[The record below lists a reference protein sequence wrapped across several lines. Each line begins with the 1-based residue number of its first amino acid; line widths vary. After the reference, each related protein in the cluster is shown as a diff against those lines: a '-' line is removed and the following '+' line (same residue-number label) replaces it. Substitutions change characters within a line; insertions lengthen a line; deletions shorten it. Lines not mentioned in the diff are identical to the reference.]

1 MDKNNLLNKKDN
13 RILQLADVMQ
23 NVMAE
28 CKNPLNNIYT
38 ISSGVL
44 LNSEIGLSDEDT
56 YINTLKT
63 INENIKNIIN
73 SINYFDIFLLDKEEV
88 KTFNINNA
96 LQNAISIHNQSLK
109 KYKISIETDYLCNS
123 NFSGYENELTQI
135 FTYTLSTLINIL
147 KKKQKSESI
156 IIKTRTNQN
165 NTKITIRVTTGNIN
179 EFPLDLGL
187 SISKKIIEEH
197 YKGEIIIENE
207 RFEFDGKKYQGMKFV
222 IIINNSVVIWAL
234 LIKYTKLQSY
244 IKKLKYKQG

>member
-1 MDKNNLLNKKDN
+1 MNKNYLLNKKDN

-44 LNSEIGLSDEDT
+44 LNSEIGLSDEHT
-56 YINTLKT
+56 YKSTLIT

-73 SINYFDIFLLDKEEV
+73 SINYFDIFLSDKEEL

-96 LQNAISIHNQSLK
+96 LQNVISMHNQLLK
-109 KYKISIETDYLCNS
+109 KYKISVKTNYLATS
-123 NFSGYENELTQI
+123 HFTGYENELTQI

-147 KKKQKSESI
+147 KKRQKSESI

-165 NTKITIRVTTGNIN
+165 NTKITIRVTNGDLN

-187 SISKKIIEEH
+187 YISKKIIEEH

-207 RFEFDGKKYQGMKFV
+207 RFEFEGKKYQGMKFI
-222 IIINNSVVIWAL
+222 IIINNSIVI
-234 LIKYTKLQSY
+234 
-244 IKKLKYKQG
+244 

>member
-1 MDKNNLLNKKDN
+1 MNKNYLLNKKDN

-44 LNSEIGLSDEDT
+44 LNSEIGLSDENT
-56 YINTLKT
+56 YKSTLIT

-73 SINYFDIFLLDKEEV
+73 SINYFDIFLSDKEEL
-88 KTFNINNA
+88 KTFNINNT
-96 LQNAISIHNQSLK
+96 LQNVISMHNQLLK
-109 KYKISIETDYLCNS
+109 KYKISVNTNYLANS
-123 NFSGYENELTQI
+123 HFTGYENELTQI

-147 KKKQKSESI
+147 KKSQKSESI

-165 NTKITIRVTTGNIN
+165 NTKIIIRVTNGDLN

-187 SISKKIIEEH
+187 YISKKIIEEH

-207 RFEFDGKKYQGMKFV
+207 RFEFEGKKYQGMKFI
-222 IIINNSVVIWAL
+222 IIINNSIVI
-234 LIKYTKLQSY
+234 
-244 IKKLKYKQG
+244 

>member
-1 MDKNNLLNKKDN
+1 MNKNYLLNKKDN

-23 NVMAE
+23 NVMVE

-44 LNSEIGLSDEDT
+44 LNSEIGLSDENT
-56 YINTLKT
+56 YKSTLIT

-73 SINYFDIFLLDKEEV
+73 SINYFDIFLSDKEEL

-96 LQNAISIHNQSLK
+96 LQNVISMHNQLLK
-109 KYKISIETDYLCNS
+109 KYKISVNTNYLANS
-123 NFSGYENELTQI
+123 HFTGYENELTQI

-165 NTKITIRVTTGNIN
+165 NTKIAIIITNGNIN

-187 SISKKIIEEH
+187 YVSKKIIEEH
-197 YKGEIIIENE
+197 YKGEIIIKNKK
-207 RFEFDGKKYQGMKFV
+207 FEFEQKNYHGIECAIY
-222 IIINNSVVIWAL
+222 INNE
-234 LIKYTKLQSY
+234 KE
-244 IKKLKYKQG
+244 